1 MQCFFEKKKTRNA
14 MADNHPKIR
23 FLKWS
28 QSLIKLKVSFETIY
42 WWTVEYYR
50 CNGKHTV
57 KNLHCQGP
65 RRNPQSSNL
74 ICNLTCNLL
83 DILSLKALI
92 FQKSNFTEIIWHQIP
107 IQILLLFCDLLASF
121 WIDYLHTFKWS

>member
-83 DILSLKALI
+83 DILSLKALNI
-92 FQKSNFTEIIWHQIP
+92 SEIKLYGNYLTSDSHTNTIIILRLISLILNRLFTHI
-107 IQILLLFCDLLASF
+107 
-121 WIDYLHTFKWS
+121 